1 MHSTSNGRQRTA
13 LAEPPT
19 LSIAALDQ
27 DPHGAFRRHR
37 LITPVIRREDGS
49 YVAIRAGDIERL
61 ATDSRTRQLE
71 TEMLQ
76 CRGITAGALF
86 DTFGNSMLF
95 SNGPAHRRRRSPMS
109 RAFAFKLIAELRP
122 RIRAL
127 AHRLIDGAF
136 ARGEM
141 NFLDDFAALVPA
153 RIISDILGL
162 PESDIPRFTSWV
174 YSISRALSVSFTQAE
189 VPEMEHAAQQLTAY
203 AGELLAARR
212 AAPRD
217 DFLTSFAA
225 AVALE
230 GNLSPAETLSQLV
243 IVILAGSDTTRAA
256 MAIQVSLLLQHRE
269 QWDAVRVDDTLIPGA
284 VAEALRYE
292 PSVASF
298 PRFTLEDIEFD
309 RYVIPANSMLSLS
322 TLSAMR
328 DPALYE
334 EPDSFD
340 IRRTDHPRRH
350 LVFGVG
356 THRCLGETLA
366 KAELEE
372 GLAALLER
380 LPRLQLAGDPPRI
393 HGHGGIRRLTRM
405 RVSWPT

>member
-1 MHSTSNGRQRTA
+1 MHSTFRQRTA

-27 DPHGAFRRHR
+27 DPHGLFRRHR

-61 ATDSRTRQLE
+61 ATDPRTRQLE
-71 TEMLQ
+71 TEMFQ
-76 CRGITAGALF
+76 SRGITEGALF

-95 SNGPAHRRRRSPMS
+95 SNGPNHRRRRSPMS

-122 RIRAL
+122 SIRAL
-127 AHRLIDGAF
+127 AHRIIDDTF

-174 YSISRALSVSFTQAE
+174 YSISRALSVSFTQEE

-225 AVALE
+225 AVDLE

-269 QWDAVRVDDTLIPGA
+269 QWDAVRADDTLIPGA

-292 PSVASF
+292 PSVGSF

-309 RYVIPANSMLSLS
+309 RYVIPANSILSLS

-328 DPALYE
+328 DSALYA

-356 THRCLGETLA
+356 THRCLGEMLA
-366 KAELEE
+366 RAELEE

-405 RVSWPT
+405 RVNWPT